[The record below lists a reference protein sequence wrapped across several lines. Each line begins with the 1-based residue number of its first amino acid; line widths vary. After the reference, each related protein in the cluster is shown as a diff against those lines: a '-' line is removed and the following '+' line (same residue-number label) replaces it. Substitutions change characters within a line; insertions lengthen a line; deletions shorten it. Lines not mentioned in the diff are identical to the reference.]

1 MSVTDA
7 LKRIEEKHWPV
18 GGLRY
23 CGGCRDAHMRDGP
36 CDVVKLARVL
46 AQTLEFLDDL
56 EASAVFDEWSIDN
69 EPRAAGAYMLH
80 AEVKRTLEEGAGAAG
95 S

>member
-1 MSVTDA
+1 MPDA
-7 LKRIEEKHWPV
+7 LKRIEKKHWPV
-18 GGLRY
+18 GGFHY
-23 CGGCRDAHMRDGP
+23 CGGCHDAEYPSKSDP

-46 AQTLEFLDDL
+46 TQTLEFLDDL

-80 AEVKRTLEEGAGAAG
+80 AEVKRVLEEVVGESGG
-95 S
+95 